1 MEADGSPAPMMAA
14 MPAPV
19 QAALEPAMPRM
30 ERWGSRDL
38 LLTFA
43 MWAVMMVGMMTPS
56 AAPLVLLFARVQ
68 RDRRERAAPH
78 LPTSLFL
85 LGYLLV
91 WGAFAVASTL
101 AQWGLHSAALL
112 SPRLVATS
120 PLLGGLLLVLA
131 GLFQLTPLKDACL
144 KNCRTPLSFI
154 MTGWR
159 EGRWGAVRMGL
170 SHGFYCVG
178 CCGLLMAL
186 LFVGGVMNLLWVGA
200 LSLFVLL
207 EKLVPSGPWVSRAA
221 GALLLA
227 AGAGVALGVRFP

>member
-1 MEADGSPAPMMAA
+1 MMAA

-19 QAALEPAMPRM
+19 RAALEPAMPRM
-30 ERWGSRDL
+30 ERWSSRDL

-43 MWAVMMVGMMTPS
+43 MWAVMMVAMMTPS

-78 LPTSLFL
+78 LPTFLFL

-91 WGAFAVASTL
+91 WGAFAAASTL

-112 SPRLVATS
+112 SPLMVATS

-159 EGRWGAVRMGL
+159 EGPRGAVRMGVT
-170 SHGFYCVG
+170 HGFYCVG
-178 CCGLLMAL
+178 CCWLLMAL

-200 LSLFVLL
+200 LALFVLL
-207 EKLVPSGPWVSRAA
+207 EKLVPSGPWVSRVA
-221 GALLLA
+221 GAILLA
-227 AGAGVALGVRFP
+227 AGAGVTLGVRLP